1 MPSVTHKSTTD
12 DPNATGWAITDP
24 VVRFRE
30 LGTERVFGLAAS
42 HRWVLG
48 ASPDC
53 SIQLDD
59 PSGRV
64 SRQHALAVRENEV
77 WTMHD
82 NGSTNGVKL
91 NGEARRSFQFAAG
104 DEIKLG
110 GVSLLAESHRS
121 IELHDLL
128 CRWLGWST
136 SRLLEV
142 DQALLA
148 VREMANLRAALIL
161 RGAGD
166 LVGVARRLHRLA
178 LGNRPFATLDS
189 DEDGL
194 QGLDRAING
203 MLCVNARKLPRDIR
217 LVIANLR
224 TPDTRVCLV
233 AYADS
238 PESAAEIGT
247 MITRIVTISIPPITE
262 RADELDRLLKAY
274 GFDAVEEF
282 GAHTLGFRPRDPEW
296 IRARPPEDLH
306 EIEEVARR
314 LVALRNYGVTKGA
327 DRLNLTHG
335 ALSRWARR
343 RKLPT

>member
-1 MPSVTHKSTTD
+1 MPSVTDKPTTD

-121 IELHDLL
+121 IELHDL
-128 CRWLGWST
+128 
-136 SRLLEV
+136 
-142 DQALLA
+142 
-148 VREMANLRAALIL
+148 
-161 RGAGD
+161 
-166 LVGVARRLHRLA
+166 
-178 LGNRPFATLDS
+178 
-189 DEDGL
+189 
-194 QGLDRAING
+194 
-203 MLCVNARKLPRDIR
+203 
-217 LVIANLR
+217 
-224 TPDTRVCLV
+224 
-233 AYADS
+233 
-238 PESAAEIGT
+238 
-247 MITRIVTISIPPITE
+247 
-262 RADELDRLLKAY
+262 
-274 GFDAVEEF
+274 
-282 GAHTLGFRPRDPEW
+282 
-296 IRARPPEDLH
+296 
-306 EIEEVARR
+306 
-314 LVALRNYGVTKGA
+314 
-327 DRLNLTHG
+327 
-335 ALSRWARR
+335 
-343 RKLPT
+343 